1 MERRQ
6 VASGALYQL
15 RCVQSGASC
24 ARVNVAV
31 ALQGEKALG
40 EPNGWNLE
48 HWGGAGHRWG
58 WKPEK
63 SGGERSP
70 KKLVLSN

>member
-1 MERRQ
+1 MKDYHPTERCQ

-40 EPNGWNLE
+40 EPNVETLSTVGVGLVI
-48 HWGGAGHRWG
+48 GGG
-58 WKPEK
+58 
-63 SGGERSP
+63 
-70 KKLVLSN
+70 